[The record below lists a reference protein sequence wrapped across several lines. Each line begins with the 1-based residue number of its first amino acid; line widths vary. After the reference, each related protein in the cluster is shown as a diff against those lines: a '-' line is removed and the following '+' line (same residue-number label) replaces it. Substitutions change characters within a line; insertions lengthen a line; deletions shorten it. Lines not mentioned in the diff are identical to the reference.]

1 MSLFN
6 VRLPKEI
13 EARLIAEAAARKC
26 SKSDI
31 AREAITAFL
40 AHADRASRDDL
51 EAGDIDDDWSEF
63 GAEVM
68 DAQRKVFERVISK
81 LYDAEWADL
90 VEPLYDVFRKKVIE
104 KTKAYQ
110 TPAIFLQPN
119 GEALVTSSI
128 GFAADDLVDLKMPLE
143 DLFYNYCV
151 DAGDEAFNEIPK
163 IWELAKARLAT
174 DDEVARS

>member
-6 VRLPKEI
+6 VRLPKDI
-13 EARLIAEAAARKC
+13 EARLNEEAGARKC

-40 AHADRASRDDL
+40 AKESREDF
-51 EAGDIDDDWSEF
+51 EAGEIDDDWSEF

-68 DAQRKVFERVISK
+68 AAQRMVFERVISK

-90 VEPLYDVFRKKVIE
+90 VEPLYGVFRKKVIE

-110 TPAIFLQPN
+110 NPAIFLQPD
-119 GEALVTSSI
+119 GEAMVTGTI
-128 GFAADDLVDLKMPLE
+128 GLAADDIFEVKVTLE
-143 DLFYNYCV
+143 DLFYTYCV
-151 DAGDEAFNEIPK
+151 DAGDEAFDEIPK
-163 IWELAKARLAT
+163 IWERAKARLQAE
-174 DDEVARS
+174 DGASKDKS